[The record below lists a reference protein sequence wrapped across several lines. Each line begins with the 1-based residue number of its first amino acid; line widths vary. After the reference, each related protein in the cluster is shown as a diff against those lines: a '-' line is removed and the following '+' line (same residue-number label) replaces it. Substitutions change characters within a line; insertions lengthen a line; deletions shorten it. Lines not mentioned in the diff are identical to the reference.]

1 MGFTNFYHDS
11 CEQIYNRDKLKQ
23 ETLFFYYIFSK
34 FCNCIEKILSLAFVN
49 INCWQ
54 MLFHF
59 PKKMTLS
66 FTRFVLLKVELQYKS
81 NILWKV
87 EYSGIAWNIFQWQNW
102 HASRNTTYVYL
113 WTFKSFSEIT
123 DHARLFLCCLKKNR
137 NQLISFSF
145 LKRNHLE
152 KKFSENGLKKGKLS
166 IKRRGKVWHVF
177 TLEINFDEIKL
188 QTY

>member
-1 MGFTNFYHDS
+1 
-11 CEQIYNRDKLKQ
+11 
-23 ETLFFYYIFSK
+23 
-34 FCNCIEKILSLAFVN
+34 
-49 INCWQ
+49 

-102 HASRNTTYVYL
+102 HAPRNTTYVYL

-137 NQLISFSF
+137 NTINFIFILETESF
-145 LKRNHLE
+145 R
-152 KKFSENGLKKGKLS
+152 KKIFGKWLKKGKTFHQK
-166 IKRRGKVWHVF
+166 KRQSLTCFYAWDKFWW
-177 TLEINFDEIKL
+177 D
-188 QTY
+188 